1 MTVFQDALGG
11 SSGDDPIWAI
21 TVTYVVLLQLQNVT
35 RVVLFMVHLKN
46 LVVVI
51 KFELVVM

>member
-1 MTVFQDALGG
+1 MGHYCDVCCFT
-11 SSGDDPIWAI
+11 
-21 TVTYVVLLQLQNVT
+21 TTT
-35 RVVLFMVHLKN
+35 KCHRVVLFMVHLKN